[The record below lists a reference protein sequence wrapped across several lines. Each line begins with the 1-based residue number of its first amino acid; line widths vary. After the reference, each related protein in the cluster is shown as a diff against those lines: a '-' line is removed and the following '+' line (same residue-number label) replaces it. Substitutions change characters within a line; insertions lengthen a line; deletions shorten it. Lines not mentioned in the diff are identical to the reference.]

1 MREIALAEAKNS
13 LSSLIQ
19 EVEESGREI
28 VITRHGRPVARLAPV
43 KLLSAADRAAAIE
56 RLTYLRDNF
65 TDAGQP
71 PFDWKE
77 YVEDGRE

>member
-1 MREIALAEAKNS
+1 MKEVALYEAKNK
-13 LSSLIQ
+13 LSALIQ
-19 EVEESGREI
+19 EVEESGAEVI
-28 VITRHGRPVARLAPV
+28 ITRHGKPVARLSPV
-43 KLLSAADRAAAIE
+43 RLLSPSDRAAAIE

>member
-1 MREIALAEAKNS
+1 MKEIALYDAKNK
-13 LSSLIQ
+13 LSALIQ

-28 VITRHGRPVARLAPV
+28 VITRHGKPVARLAPV
-43 KLLSAADRAAAIE
+43 RSLSGADRAAAIE
-56 RLTYLRDNF
+56 RLAHLRENF